1 METPRRTSR
10 AEWQQRIERWRD
22 SGLGADQFAAE
33 LGINAG
39 TLRYWKY
46 QLEKDARRALPGREE
61 VPSVGGR
68 DFVEMRQ
75 PLVAAVTGAPMFELE
90 LTAGRKLRIPA
101 VFDAEALERLLSVM
115 ERR

>member
-1 METPRRTSR
+1 METPRRASR
-10 AEWQQRIERWRD
+10 AEWQKRIERWQD
-22 SGLGADQFAAE
+22 GGLGADQFAAE

-46 QLEKDARRALPGREE
+46 QLQKDARGALPGSEE

-75 PLVAAVTGAPMFELE
+75 PHVAAVTGAPMFELE
-90 LTAGRKLRIPA
+90 LKGRKLRIPA
-101 VFDAEALERLLSVM
+101 AFDAEALERLLSVL